1 MKTLFVYMMVCY
13 CVFNFSVVLAE
24 QHTEKE
30 IAGKPLDYWI
40 SRASS
45 NLSEEELNV
54 TVEALSEALSS
65 DDIGVRVAA
74 ADALA
79 IVGPGAK
86 AAVPALVSQ
95 LSHQQGWV
103 RVAAMGAL
111 TAIGKDSVPEL
122 VKTIE
127 TDEGAPRIR
136 SALVLSSIGPD
147 AKEAVPVLVATLP
160 KLDEINQGRF
170 RMILSQIDPEQYP
183 PSAMTQT
190 KAQFDA
196 EQAGQ
201 EVGLTFDTVTTH
213 NWSQFH
219 GSWRDSICQEKGL
232 LKSWPEDGPKLLWT
246 VQGLGR
252 GYSSV
257 TIADGRLF
265 TMGDRVTEDGSES
278 QFILTYDLQ
287 SQKLL
292 WAAPIGPP
300 HTDGPR
306 STPSVD
312 GELVYGL
319 GTEGDLVCL
328 EAATGKIRWKKNLP
342 NDFGGVM
349 MSGWKYSESPL
360 IDGDKVICTP
370 GSKDAA
376 LVALDKLSGD
386 TIFKCSLPELGE
398 GGKDGAG
405 YSSAVAAEICG
416 VRQYVQMLG
425 RGVVGVDA
433 QTGRFLW
440 GYNRIANTT
449 ANIPMP
455 AVSGNYAF
463 VTTAYN
469 TGAAL
474 LKIVQDGDKFE
485 AQEVYFIN
493 PKEFQNH
500 HGGVV
505 LADGYVY
512 GGNGTNRGDAT
523 CIELSTGK
531 IMWKQRGPGRGSA
544 SMLYADGNVIF
555 RYDRGEVFLVE
566 ASSEE
571 FRVKGRLEP
580 PRGEG
585 PAWAH
590 PVIHNGRLYLR
601 HGDIISCFDV
611 REYGDE
617 IKSDS

>member
-1 MKTLFVYMMVCY
+1 MKTVFMYTMVCC
-13 CVFNFSVVLAE
+13 CVFCSSVVLAE
-24 QHTEKE
+24 QHKE
-30 IAGKPLDYWI
+30 AEIDGKPLDYWI

-45 NLSEEELNV
+45 DLSEEELKV
-54 TVEALSEALSS
+54 TVEALSKAMSS

-79 IVGPGAK
+79 IVGPDAK

-111 TAIGKDSVPEL
+111 AAIGRDSVPEL

-136 SALVLSSIGPD
+136 SALVLASIGPD
-147 AKEAVPVLVATLP
+147 AKEAVPALVATLP

-170 RMILSQIDPEQYP
+170 KMILSQIDPENYP
-183 PSAMTQT
+183 PSPITQT

-196 EQAGQ
+196 SQ
-201 EVGLTFDTVTTH
+201 VGALAFDTATAS

-219 GSWRDSICQEKGL
+219 GPWRDSICREKGL
-232 LKSWPEDGPKLLWT
+232 LKSWPEGGPKLLWT
-246 VQGLGR
+246 VEGLGR

-257 TIADGRLF
+257 TIADGRLY
-265 TMGDRVTEDGSES
+265 TMGDRITEDGSES
-278 QFILTYDLQ
+278 QFILAYDIQ

-292 WAAPIGPP
+292 WATRVGPP
-300 HTDGPR
+300 HSDGPR

-328 EAATGKIRWKKNLP
+328 EAATGKVKWKKNLV

-349 MSGWKYSESPL
+349 MSGWKYSESTL
-360 IDGDKVICTP
+360 IDGGKVICTP
-370 GSKDAA
+370 GGKDAA
-376 LVALDKLSGD
+376 MVALDKLSGE
-386 TIFKCSLPELGE
+386 TIFKTALDEFGE

-433 QTGRFLW
+433 ETGRFLW

-455 AVSGNYAF
+455 AVSGNYVF

-474 LKIVQDGDKFE
+474 LKIAKEGNDFE
-485 AQEVYFIN
+485 AQEVYFLSHN
-493 PKEFQNH
+493 EFQNH
-500 HGGVV
+500 HGGIV

-512 GGNGTNRGDAT
+512 GGSNTNRGDAT
-523 CIELSTGK
+523 CIELGTGK

-555 RYDRGEVFLVE
+555 RYDRGEVLLVE
-566 ASSEE
+566 ASAGE
-571 FRVKGRLEP
+571 FVVKGRFEP

-601 HGDIISCFDV
+601 HGDILSCFDV
-611 REYGDE
+611 REYGD
-617 IKSDS
+617 